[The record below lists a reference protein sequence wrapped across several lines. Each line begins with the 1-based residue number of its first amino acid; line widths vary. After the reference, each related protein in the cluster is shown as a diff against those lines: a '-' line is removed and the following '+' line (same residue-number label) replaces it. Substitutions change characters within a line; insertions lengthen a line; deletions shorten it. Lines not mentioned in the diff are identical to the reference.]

1 MIFSDRTKPLGPE
14 SRPFNWRWPNL
25 TLSDYNALLAS
36 QGGGCAINGCTRRPK
51 TRRFSVDHDHASGR
65 VRGILCHVH
74 NRRLWAG
81 ATAAD
86 LRAMADYLER
96 TL

>member
-1 MIFSDRTKPLGPE
+1 MSATAK
-14 SRPFNWRWPNL
+14 PFNWRWPNF
-25 TLSDYNALLAS
+25 TISDYNALWMS
-36 QGGGCAINGCTRRPK
+36 QGGHCGIDGCDRKPK
-51 TRRFSVDHDHASGR
+51 TRRFSVDHDHKTGR

-81 ATAAD
+81 ATPVE